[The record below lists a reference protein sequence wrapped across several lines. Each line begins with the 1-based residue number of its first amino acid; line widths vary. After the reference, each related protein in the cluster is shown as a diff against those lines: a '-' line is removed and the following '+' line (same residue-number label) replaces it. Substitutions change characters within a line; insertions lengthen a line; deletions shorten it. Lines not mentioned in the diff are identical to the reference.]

1 MARIFYDFSG
11 LKIKLIKNHELH
23 LLFFQPSRKDIV
35 HMEQDRLR
43 TFSRAAQILVEH
55 CLSRKDID
63 HAVRTLFKP

>member
-1 MARIFYDFSG
+1 MNCTYF
-11 LKIKLIKNHELH
+11 
-23 LLFFQPSRKDIV
+23 FFQPSRKDIV